1 MADDLQ
7 DLLSN
12 YQDLSLEELGSSLL
26 ARQSAQKKAARKAAK
41 KRQNRQNMMMLA
53 AAGVGIFNKF
63 ANQRAKE
70 IEERQDWIKLNA
82 EAEYNQLQP
91 LAEMMSQIGDYDSF
105 EELRNNTADYETAKT
120 AIYPI
125 IEAGIPKQIKEEGG
139 GRLTRIENS
148 AADAILSKMI
158 DEGYRKDFAN
168 TLRSLNE
175 GNANIDVQ
183 ELFSRYAGYTPA
195 AYTAERVGLYDKAMK
210 DARRSGSILNVDN
223 YKNLLNMVGAKFETK
238 GGYNI
243 FEKVTDED
251 IRGPGIDEIFDVVS
265 IKKHFVPLINEQ
277 VGLSAKKDYV
287 SDVYSTDEGQ
297 RQMTALKTYGTFT
310 TGDIYYKRQVSK
322 YDKEFVFKSDLD
334 EILGEMNNNITD
346 DIYADAT
353 ALSERLKDD
362 RNFAQDFYLGRAY
375 ERAKE
380 EGISSDNP
388 NYGRIIQS
396 YTAQFAEDM
405 LQDDI
410 SRYRISLASV
420 LRAGVQRVPS
430 TYGRG
435 LFSLGI
441 GLNQDIIY
449 NSSQV
454 QFLLKPT
461 FTFDKSAGEFR
472 AEDIF
477 LNANKD
483 KKQALAYLQF
493 AGIDSST
500 LSPQQKD
507 NVKNIFF
514 DSVQPY
520 FEISREAFDK
530 GYDMWYNNWNKRYT
544 NNSLFNNV
552 ARGLFIGEQL
562 VERGQSLKDVKI
574 GE

>member
-91 LAEMMSQIGDYDSF
+91 LAEMMSQVGDYDSF
-105 EELRNNTADYETAKT
+105 DELKSNTADYETAKT

-125 IEAGIPKQIKEEGG
+125 IEAGIPKQIREEGG
-139 GRLTRIENS
+139 SRLTRIENS
-148 AADAILSKMI
+148 ATDAILSKMI

-243 FEKVTDED
+243 FEKVTDKD

-277 VGLSAKKDYV
+277 IGLSAKKDYLT
-287 SDVYSTDEGQ
+287 DVISTDEGQ
-297 RQMTALKTYGTFT
+297 AQMEAIKNFGTFT
-310 TGDIYYKRQVSK
+310 TGDIYNKRQVSK
-322 YDKEFVFKSDLD
+322 YDKEFVFKDDLD
-334 EILGEMNNNITD
+334 EILGEMDNEISQRV
-346 DIYADAT
+346 YADAA

-380 EGISSDNP
+380 EGISPDSP
-388 NYGRIIQS
+388 NYGRMIQS

-405 LQDDI
+405 LSDDI

-420 LRAGVQRVPS
+420 LRAGATREG
-430 TYGRG
+430 TFART
-435 LFSLGI
+435 
-441 GLNQDIIY
+441 DIRY
-449 NSSQV
+449 DSSQV
-454 QFLLKPT
+454 EFLLKPT
-461 FTFDKSAGEFR
+461 FTFDKSNGAFKPENV
-472 AEDIF
+472 F
-477 LNANKD
+477 LKSNND
-483 KKQALAYLQF
+483 KRKKLAYLQF
-493 AGIDSST
+493 AGIDSSN
-500 LSPQQKD
+500 LSSQQKD
-507 NVKNIFF
+507 NVKNLFF

-530 GYDMWYNNWNKRYT
+530 EYDGWYNNWNKRYT

-552 ARGLFIGEQL
+552 ARGLFISEY
-562 VERGQSLKDVKI
+562 LKETIK
-574 GE
+574 